1 MLITNEGIIIQIS
14 VSNISKIGRI
24 TSGVKLIDIDTEK
37 NIKVAKIAKVR
48 ENPKGAEGETI
59 ALKES
64 EDEVDAADN
73 PEDKTPEED
82 SQ

>member
-1 MLITNEGIIIQIS
+1 M
-14 VSNISKIGRI
+14 
-24 TSGVKLIDIDTEK
+24 KLIDIDTEK

-64 EDEVDAADN
+64 EDEIDAADD
-73 PEDKTPEED
+73 PEDESPEGD
-82 SQ
+82 NQ